1 MRQRWTSCSLT
12 AARAWQTSWRRRRP
26 LLTSANS
33 TIGRETSATTRDMAS
48 VDTQQA
54 AMGKALYA
62 QSHALAAL
70 YTRQAQA
77 QPGHVSSLFD
87 MLA

>member
-1 MRQRWTSCSLT
+1 
-12 AARAWQTSWRRRRP
+12 
-26 LLTSANS
+26 
-33 TIGRETSATTRDMAS
+33 MAS